1 MAAIHRTG
9 PVDIQHV
16 DVALTSTVPT
26 NDINAGDAVAIVAGF
41 AVPAKAFTWTTDLAT
56 TQANFVAAFFGMSEW
71 RSRAATTDAR
81 DLRIAVN
88 MDGTYEVDCTSATY
102 VPGQLVGLA
111 KDTGNNLLSSKVEAV
126 ANTKNR
132 AIGVVVVG
140 GTTVTSIQI
149 RLINTAI
156 KR

>member
-1 MAAIHRTG
+1 MSSIHRTG
-9 PVDIQHV
+9 PVDLAFV

-26 NDINAGDAVAIVAGF
+26 NDIAQGDAVAIVTGK
-41 AVPAKAFTWTTDLAT
+41 AVPANKFTWGTDLAT
-56 TQANFVAAFFGMSEW
+56 TQTAFAAAFFGVSES

-88 MDGTYEVDCTSATY
+88 MDGTYEFDCTSADYT
-102 VPGQLVGLA
+102 VGQYVGLA
-111 KDTGNNLLSSKVEAV
+111 KDTGNNLLSAKVEACT
-126 ANTKNR
+126 TKAR
-132 AIGVVVVG
+132 AIGVVVLAG
-140 GTTVTSIQI
+140 TSLTTVQV

>member
-16 DVALTSTVPT
+16 DVKLTSTVPT
-26 NDINAGDAVAIVAGF
+26 NDINAGDAVAIVSGF
-41 AVPAKAFTWTTDLAT
+41 AVPAKVFTWTTDLAT
-56 TQANFVAAFFGMSEW
+56 TQTNFAAAFFGISEW

-126 ANTKNR
+126 ASKAL